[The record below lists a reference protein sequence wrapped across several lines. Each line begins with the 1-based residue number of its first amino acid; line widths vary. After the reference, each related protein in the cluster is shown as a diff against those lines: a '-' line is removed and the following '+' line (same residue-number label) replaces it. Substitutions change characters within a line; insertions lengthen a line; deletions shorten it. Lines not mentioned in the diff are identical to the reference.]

1 MNLKITN
8 SMLAYWG
15 LRIAFG
21 LSLLIHGA
29 IRLPKL
35 ASFAQGM
42 AGQFDGTFLA
52 GGLALAFAYVIPFAE
67 TLIALCVLLGGR
79 VIRWGAFAGCMLMG
93 GIMFGTGVLEKWEL
107 LPSQLIH
114 LAFFY
119 AILMHPLTPDLTRD

>member
-1 MNLKITN
+1 MKSKITN
-8 SMLAYWG
+8 SMLAYSG

-21 LSLLIHGA
+21 LSFLIHGA
-29 IRLPKL
+29 IRFPKL
-35 ASFAQGM
+35 ASFAGGM

-52 GGLALAFAYVIPFAE
+52 GGPALGFAYVIPFAE
-67 TLIALCVLLGGR
+67 TLIALSLLIGGR
-79 VIRWGAFAGCMLMG
+79 VIRWGAFAGCLLLG

-119 AILMHPLTPDLTRD
+119 VILMHPLTPDPTRS